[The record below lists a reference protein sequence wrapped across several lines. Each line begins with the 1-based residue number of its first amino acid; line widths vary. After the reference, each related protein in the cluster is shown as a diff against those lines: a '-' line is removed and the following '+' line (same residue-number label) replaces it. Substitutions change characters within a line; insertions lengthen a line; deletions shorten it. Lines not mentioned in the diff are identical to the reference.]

1 MNEPALKTTG
11 AVARGG
17 PWRALVTWLPR
28 AWAEIDADR
37 DPQARFGY
45 REGGALV
52 VAALGLA
59 IMYFGG
65 SEMTFLDWVAPL
77 LGYDDPLTARVQP
90 LYEIAG
96 LLHWVAFCV
105 LGYLVV
111 PAIWLAAHGERLR
124 DYHLGWA
131 GTGRHLVVYLSIFAV
146 MAVGIVVASRSP
158 SFQLMY
164 PMYQQ
169 AGRSWFDLIV
179 WELAY
184 GLQFF
189 ALEFFFRGFMLHSLR
204 RVLGYGAIFV
214 MAVPY
219 CMLHFQKPFLE
230 CVLSIFGGIIIGT
243 MAMRWRSV
251 WGGALLHWLIA
262 LTMDVSAMVHRGEFP
277 PGPLGP

>member
-1 MNEPALKTTG
+1 
-11 AVARGG
+11 
-17 PWRALVTWLPR
+17 
-28 AWAEIDADR
+28 
-37 DPQARFGY
+37 
-45 REGGALV
+45 
-52 VAALGLA
+52 
-59 IMYFGG
+59 
-65 SEMTFLDWVAPL
+65 MTFLDWVAPR
-77 LGYDDPLTARVQP
+77 LGYDDPVTARVQP
-90 LYEIAG
+90 FYEIAG
-96 LLHWVAFCV
+96 LLHWVFFCV
-105 LGYLVV
+105 LGYLVI
-111 PAIWLAAHGERLR
+111 PALWLKARGERVGE
-124 DYHLGWA
+124 YYLGWA

-146 MAVGIVVASRSP
+146 MAAGIVVASRSP
-158 SFQLMY
+158 SFQAMY

-169 AGRSWFDLIV
+169 AGRSWFDLVV

-219 CMLHFQKPFLE
+219 CMLHFQKPFME
-230 CVLSIFGGIIIGT
+230 CILSIFGGIIIGT

-262 LTMDVSAMVHRGEFP
+262 LTMDLSAMIHRGEFP